1 MQKKFDGSAS
11 PKRNKNFKNS
21 KQTTIQEEQ
30 QSVFNRKNLST
41 KLFEFANEVA
51 TSSKT
56 FIVSTLNRSLDKPE
70 TAKEYDAI
78 STFNPLDDNK
88 TPESADFDSHD
99 DEQQVRISGF
109 DQYEGDIENKGDASS
124 KTIGEHL
131 AHDQY
136 PYTPGI
142 DNLIASNNCIVKGS
156 RKE

>member
-21 KQTTIQEEQ
+21 KPTTIQEEQ

-70 TAKEYDAI
+70 TAK
-78 STFNPLDDNK
+78 
-88 TPESADFDSHD
+88 
-99 DEQQVRISGF
+99 
-109 DQYEGDIENKGDASS
+109 
-124 KTIGEHL
+124 
-131 AHDQY
+131 
-136 PYTPGI
+136 
-142 DNLIASNNCIVKGS
+142 
-156 RKE
+156 